1 MLLAAEAANK
11 EKEGEEEC
19 GPGCAEPTT
28 EEGGGELKIQVKML

>member
-28 EEGGGELKIQVKML
+28 EEGGRELKIRIKMM